1 MAVVQKRRGKKGMS
15 YRVLVRI
22 KGQTV
27 TQTFHDKEK
36 AKRWGHEQEDNIRSG
51 KAPQI
56 EAAKQTLDSLILAFS
71 KNASRANLRT
81 AHRVVET
88 LEAWANRLGGTR
100 AVGAITT
107 AMIQG
112 ELTKMLEDEG
122 LAPGTVNRKRSA
134 LSVFFK
140 SLIKRG
146 ILDKNPVTLTD
157 QQPEPRGRV
166 RYLSDDERG
175 KLFTACKAQAIAG
188 HVKRGFSRAC
198 PQLYPLVVVAC
209 YSGMRQ
215 GELMSLDWTDVD
227 LTTGQAIVQR
237 SKNGDRRAAAIQG
250 PALEALKEWR
260 INGVASIGRKRIFPG
275 AFPRNAWTRA
285 LRVAGVTDFHFH
297 DLRHTAASYMAM
309 SGSTVVEL
317 QAFLGHRS
325 LEMVVRYGHLSPAH
339 MMSKVSAMAERFR

>member
-1 MAVVQKRRGKKGMS
+1 MAVIQKRRGKKGMS

-27 TQTFHDKEK
+27 TQTFHDKDK
-36 AKRWGHEQEDNIRSG
+36 ARKWGYEMEDNIRSG

-88 LEAWANRLGGTR
+88 LEEWAKRLGGNR

-107 AMIQG
+107 AMIQA
-112 ELTKMLEDEG
+112 ELTKMLEDDG
-122 LAPGTVNRKRSA
+122 LAPGTVNRKRSS
-134 LSVFFK
+134 LSIFYK

-166 RYLSDDERG
+166 RYLSDDERAR
-175 KLFTACKAQAIAG
+175 LFAACKVQ
-188 HVKRGFSRAC
+188 SETTC
-198 PQLYPLVVVAC
+198 PMLYPLVVVAC

-215 GELMSLDWTDVD
+215 GELMDLDWTDVD

-260 INGVASIGRKRIFPG
+260 LRGVASIGRKRIFMG
-275 AFPRNAWTRA
+275 AFPRNAWARA
-285 LRVAGVTDFHFH
+285 LKAAGVTDFHFH

-309 SGSTVVEL
+309 SGSSVVEL